1 MFLVPLLNFFFLPD
15 LATIA
20 QEHDR
25 AVDPGQRFG
34 VTSNPAGGQKIYID
48 FKCNWWKIYQD
59 VYHILMS
66 NATGGQRLLSKNLE
80 QESEN

>member
-1 MFLVPLLNFFFLPD
+1 MFLVPLLNLFFPPD

-34 VTSNPAGGQKIYID
+34 VTSNPAGGQKIYI
-48 FKCNWWKIYQD
+48 IY
-59 VYHILMS
+59 
-66 NATGGQRLLSKNLE
+66 
-80 QESEN
+80 